1 MVLSNLKPLALP
13 AGALIPKGATHKKV
27 ARGGTRRALIMRS
40 TLMESLEERLN
51 ELEAGRGH
59 STERRSIGP
68 SERRW
73 CICWCSASLAPA
85 SSRWSAASSRV
96 ASPRSTEDAHIVAAA
111 EFKYKQSHVR
121 TGGGSLDRQGVRR
134 AHDSEQG
141 PQSASLVTR

>member
-59 STERRSIGP
+59 STERRSSGP
-68 SERRW
+68 SERR
-73 CICWCSASLAPA
+73 CREYASAPSHAARLSTGSHLCWDSASLAPA
-85 SSRWSAASSRV
+85 SNRWSAASSRV
-96 ASPRSTEDAHIVAAA
+96 ASPRTPIVAAA
-111 EFKYKQSHVR
+111 KFK
-121 TGGGSLDRQGVRR
+121 
-134 AHDSEQG
+134 
-141 PQSASLVTR
+141 